1 MDTFEYTDSYYPLR
15 SSAISSIHWDAHNF
29 QLAVTFRNGT
39 TVGYKNVSKTTFDDF
54 CSAYSVGH
62 YWNDVFRDDRLSFP
76 RIKFENSHY
85 VDFQQVSK
93 PNNSSANTGE
103 VEYLADV
110 TLTVNAKFN
119 VKAAS
124 FADAEK
130 AVLADLENLPVLKNG
145 TYEIEVRSLNKV

>member
-1 MDTFEYTDSYYPLR
+1 MDTFEYTDSYFPTK
-15 SSAISSIHWDAHNF
+15 SSAICAIRWNAHSF
-29 QLAVTFRNGT
+29 QLAVTFMNGT
-39 TVGYKNVSKTTFDDF
+39 TVGYHNVSRERFDAF
-54 CSAYSVGH
+54 CLAYSAGG

-76 RIKFENSHY
+76 RIKFKDS
-85 VDFQQVSK
+85 QR
-93 PNNSSANTGE
+93 
-103 VEYLADV
+103 VEFVPLKVVGGNIEYSADV

-130 AVLADLENLPVLKNG
+130 AVLTDLENLPILKNG